1 MNMLIMEERRKRRAP
16 KLKSFEEYISKKE
29 FQKGT
34 PVWLNVYHLTWL
46 NYLLQLIG
54 LGIYH
59 SAIEI
64 DNCEY
69 SFGASEEDVAG
80 FYINKIGEISKKLR
94 LKEKIYMGN
103 TIYSKN
109 NIERI
114 LALESPYW
122 MGRTYDPFL
131 KNCNNFTKY
140 FLKLILFDNITYPSY
155 INRICKFTQV
165 FSNFY
170 PPIKRLYGNLNKRE
184 TCGSVSH
191 LAEEINYFLKKNSN
205 VSNTNTQSANYFEN
219 EIQVS
224 RAPIIFD
231 NLKDDEKYFSEKEK
245 ELDKKK
251 TIDNPSNAESLDRSC
266 SNLLDEETKS
276 RLNLYCPKL
285 LRFMNKDPFLY
296 SLDYSSLYNTQ
307 VQGKRQIDISI
318 ETIYN
323 FFKHLQEANDKLIK
337 VCNINQNINSIF
349 NIYNLNSNHTYNFDK
364 NNISEFIKLNE
375 DIYTCY
381 FLLNILIKDKSF
393 LNKDIKINFDTFI
406 KNNMNIFP
414 GNLII
419 DNKLMDIETFL
430 SLKVLHMSNFIN
442 FVSKN
447 LERQK
452 DSVEKI
458 ILIDRNDFFG
468 LYSLAYIRLVQSY
481 IPESYELITSML
493 NRKEIVDVPSYNMAL
508 ICMKNI
514 IDNNIA

>member
-1 MNMLIMEERRKRRAP
+1 MKEGRKKRAP

-64 DNCEY
+64 DNNEY

-109 NIERI
+109 NIERL

-131 KNCNNFTKY
+131 KNCNNFTKH
-140 FLKLILFDNITYPSY
+140 FLKIILLDKIIYPSY
-155 INRICKFTQV
+155 INRIIKYTTI

-170 PPIKRLYGNLNKRE
+170 PPIKRLYGNLHKRD

-205 VSNTNTQSANYFEN
+205 VSNTNTQSVNYIEN

-224 RAPIIFD
+224 RAPIVFD
-231 NLKDDEKYFSEKEK
+231 NLKNDEKYFSEKEK
-245 ELDKKK
+245 EFDKKRS
-251 TIDNPSNAESLDRSC
+251 IDNPSITDSLDKSC

-285 LRFMNKDPFLY
+285 VRYMNKDPFLY
-296 SLDYSSLYNTQ
+296 SLDYSSLYNTE
-307 VQGKRQIDISI
+307 VQGKRQIDIKI

-337 VCNINQNINSIF
+337 VCNINQNIN
-349 NIYNLNSNHTYNFDK
+349 
-364 NNISEFIKLNE
+364 
-375 DIYTCY
+375 
-381 FLLNILIKDKSF
+381 
-393 LNKDIKINFDTFI
+393 
-406 KNNMNIFP
+406 
-414 GNLII
+414 
-419 DNKLMDIETFL
+419 
-430 SLKVLHMSNFIN
+430 
-442 FVSKN
+442 
-447 LERQK
+447 
-452 DSVEKI
+452 
-458 ILIDRNDFFG
+458 
-468 LYSLAYIRLVQSY
+468 
-481 IPESYELITSML
+481 
-493 NRKEIVDVPSYNMAL
+493 
-508 ICMKNI
+508 
-514 IDNNIA
+514 

>member
-1 MNMLIMEERRKRRAP
+1 MKEGRKKRAP

-64 DNCEY
+64 DSYEY

-109 NIERI
+109 NIERL

-131 KNCNNFTKY
+131 KNCNNFTKH
-140 FLKLILFDNITYPSY
+140 FLKIILFDKIIYPSY
-155 INRICKFTQV
+155 INRIIKYTTI

-170 PPIKRLYGNLNKRE
+170 PPIKRLYGNLHKRD

-205 VSNTNTQSANYFEN
+205 VSNTNTQSVNYIEN

-224 RAPIIFD
+224 RAPIVFD
-231 NLKDDEKYFSEKEK
+231 NLKNDEKYFSEKEK
-245 ELDKKK
+245 EFDKKK
-251 TIDNPSNAESLDRSC
+251 SIDNPSITDSLDKST
-266 SNLLDEETKS
+266 SYLLDEETKS

-285 LRFMNKDPFLY
+285 LRYMNKDPFLY
-296 SLDYSSLYNTQ
+296 SLDYSSLYKTE
-307 VQGKRQIDISI
+307 VQGKRQIDIKI

-349 NIYNLNSNHTYNFDK
+349 NINNLNYNYNQTYIFDK
-364 NNISEFIKLNE
+364 NNISDFNKLNE
-375 DIYTCY
+375 DIDTCY
-381 FLLNILIKDKSF
+381 FLLGILIKDKSF

-406 KNNMNIFP
+406 KDNYNIFP

-419 DNKLMDIETFL
+419 NNKLIDIETFL
-430 SLKVLHMSNFIN
+430 SLKILHMRNFIY
-442 FVSKN
+442 FVNKN

-458 ILIDRNDFFG
+458 LLFDQNDFFG

-508 ICMKNI
+508 NCMKNI

>member
-1 MNMLIMEERRKRRAP
+1 MKGGRKRRAP

-59 SAIEI
+59 SAIEL
-64 DNCEY
+64 DNNEY

-109 NIERI
+109 NIERL

-131 KNCNNFTKY
+131 KNCNHFTKH

-155 INRICKFTQV
+155 INRICKYTQI

-170 PPIKRLYGNLNKRE
+170 PPIKRLYGNLHKRD

-205 VSNTNTQSANYFEN
+205 ASNTNTQSINNLEN

-231 NLKDDEKYFSEKEK
+231 NLKNDEKYFSEKEK
-245 ELDKKK
+245 ELNKKK
-251 TIDNPSNAESLDRSC
+251 SIDNPSITDSLNKST
-266 SNLLDEETKS
+266 SSLLDEETKS
-276 RLNLYCPKL
+276 RLNLYCPKF
-285 LRFMNKDPFLY
+285 LRYMNKNPFLY
-296 SLDYSSLYNTQ
+296 SLNYSSLYNTQ
-307 VQGKRQIDISI
+307 VQGESQIDIKI
-318 ETIYN
+318 ESIYN
-323 FFKHLQEANDKLIK
+323 FFKNLQEVNDKLIK
-337 VCNINQNINSIF
+337 VCKINQNISSIF
-349 NIYNLNSNHTYNFDK
+349 NINNFNYNQTYNFDK
-364 NNISEFIKLNE
+364 KNISDYNKLNE

-393 LNKDIKINFDTFI
+393 LNKDININFDTFI
-406 KNNMNIFP
+406 KDNINIFP
-414 GNLII
+414 GNLILN
-419 DNKLMDIETFL
+419 NKLVDIETFL
-430 SLKVLHMSNFIN
+430 SLKVLHMRNFIN
-442 FVSKN
+442 FINKN

-458 ILIDRNDFFG
+458 LLIDQNDFFG

-493 NRKEIVDVPSYNMAL
+493 NRKEIIDVPSYKLAL
-508 ICMKNI
+508 NCMKNI